1 MLPWLQVL
9 AFVPLAAAARIRR
22 VERRTIARL
31 TDAGA
36 NVAER
41 GILLQR
47 AGLVDGFVFRRLL
60 RAEVLQ
66 PAGNDRYYLNSAAY
80 ERFRGA
86 RRRRALVVLTIMLI
100 IVAALYFRGDLAS

>member
-9 AFVPLAAAARIRR
+9 AFAPLAAAARVRR
-22 VERRTIARL
+22 VEHRTVARL
-31 TDAGA
+31 KDAGA

-47 AGLVDGFVFRRLL
+47 GGLVNEFVFRRLL
-60 RAEVLQ
+60 RAEALQ

-80 ERFRGA
+80 ERFRVV
-86 RRRRALVVLTIMLI
+86 RRRRALFVFTIVLI